1 MYADKYESFPHIDA
15 LLFDWDDEA
24 FPSSQNIK
32 FAMSSQ
38 NLRKE
43 VRDEVDFLYADKQ
56 QNYFGRQSFLQVAT
70 IIIEGYDQ
78 AFSKYLR

>member
-56 QNYFGRQSFLQVAT
+56 
-70 IIIEGYDQ
+70 
-78 AFSKYLR
+78 